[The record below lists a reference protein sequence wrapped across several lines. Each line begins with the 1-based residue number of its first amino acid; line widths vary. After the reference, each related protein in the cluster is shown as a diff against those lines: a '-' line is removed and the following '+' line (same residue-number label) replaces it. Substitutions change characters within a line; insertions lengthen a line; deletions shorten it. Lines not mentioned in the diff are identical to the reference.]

1 MSSEAIGIFDSG
13 IGGLTVL
20 QSVTRLLPRESLI
33 YLGDTARAPYGPKSA
48 ETVTEYALDNAR
60 FLADKG
66 IKLLVVACNTVS
78 AVALDALRARHPIPV
93 IGVVEPG
100 ARAAAESTRNGRVGV
115 VGTEATIASGAYSR
129 ALRAYRPDVEVYTR
143 ACSVFVSLAEE
154 GWTENEVARETAAL
168 YLASL
173 ATSGIDT
180 LVLGCTHYP
189 LLKGVI
195 GAYLGPGVT
204 LVDSAE
210 ATARAVKE
218 GLAERGLLR
227 REGQGRTSFFVTD
240 APERFVRVGHR
251 FLGRPVDSAVRIER

>member
-1 MSSEAIGIFDSG
+1 VSSEAIGIFDSG

-20 QSVTRLLPRESLI
+20 QSVARLLPRESLI

-100 ARAAAESTRNGRVGV
+100 ARAAAASTRNGRVGV

-129 ALRAYRPDVEVYTR
+129 ALRAHKPDVEVYTR

-218 GLAERGLLR
+218 GLVEHDLLR

-251 FLGRPVDSAVRIER
+251 FLGQPVDSAVRIER